1 MALELEN
8 SVAAVKHI
16 NARKEGAQ
24 DDKELA
30 VDIKLEIDEVAVAVL
45 PQFDPALRSFLFD
58 KDSVRFPAMGA
69 VKWSGEHV
77 NMEIELCGFTFIE
90 ARLSKFEIEPYIDPR
105 GSDLEEFTDFQR
117 VRVTLSASFK
127 PHGSEIATIA
137 EMLGED
143 TKISIRARQKELA
156 V

>member
-45 PQFDPALRSFLFD
+45 PQFDSALRSFVFD
-58 KDSVRFPAMGA
+58 KDTVRFPAVDMQ
-69 VKWSGEHV
+69 
-77 NMEIELCGFTFIE
+77 
-90 ARLSKFEIEPYIDPR
+90 YIKP
-105 GSDLEEFTDFQR
+105 TD
-117 VRVTLSASFK
+117 
-127 PHGSEIATIA
+127 
-137 EMLGED
+137 EML
-143 TKISIRARQKELA
+143 KARE
-156 V
+156 VTP